1 MCNYQVVGNWV
12 RGSLRGEPRK
22 LYLIDFEYSAPGDRC
37 FDLANLCVN
46 ADLDESATRRVVRRY
61 LSGGTASSSLSSS
74 GETSETQFQE
84 LYARVELLKV

>member
-1 MCNYQVVGNWV
+1 MCVYQVVGNWV

-46 ADLDESATRRVVRRY
+46 ADLDEGATRRVVRRY
-61 LSGGTASSSLSSS
+61 LSGNVSSSSSPD
-74 GETSETQFQE
+74 ETSEKQFQE